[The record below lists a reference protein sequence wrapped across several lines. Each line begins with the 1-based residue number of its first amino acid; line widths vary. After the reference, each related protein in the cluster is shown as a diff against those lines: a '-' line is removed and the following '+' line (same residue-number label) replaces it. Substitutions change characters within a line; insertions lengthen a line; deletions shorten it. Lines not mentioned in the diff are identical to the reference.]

1 MIEKLIIQYID
12 RMTIGDIDDF
22 ARKNGVVLANEELE
36 LVYRH
41 IKNDWRTIVYG
52 NPKPILE
59 ELKNKVDSLTYQKI
73 ENLYIEFK
81 NKYSSYL

>member
-12 RMTIGDIDDF
+12 RMTTSDIDAF
-22 ARKNGVVLANEELE
+22 AKKHGIVLSGNEVD
-36 LVYRH
+36 LVFYH
-41 IKNDWRTIVYG
+41 IKNNWRTIVYG

-59 ELKNKVDSLTYQKI
+59 DLKSKVDELTYHKI
-73 ENLYIEFK
+73 ENLYVEFK

>member
-22 ARKNGVVLANEELE
+22 AKKHGIVLANDELD

-59 ELKNKVDSLTYQKI
+59 ELKNKVDNLTYQKI
-73 ENLYIEFK
+73 ENLYVEFK
-81 NKYSSYL
+81 NKYSYYL

>member
-1 MIEKLIIQYID
+1 MVEKLIIQYID
-12 RMTIGDIDDF
+12 RMNLSDIDSF
-22 ARKNGVVLANEELE
+22 ARKNGIVLNQDELE
-36 LVYRH
+36 LIFYH
-41 IKNDWRTIVYG
+41 IKNNWRTIVYG

-59 ELKNKVDSLTYQKI
+59 DLKSKVDGLTYQKI

>member
-12 RMTIGDIDDF
+12 RMTIADINDF
-22 ARKNGVVLANEELE
+22 ARKNGIVLNDDELD
-36 LVYRH
+36 LVYYH
-41 IKNDWRTIVYG
+41 IKNNWRTIVYG

-59 ELKNKVDSLTYQKI
+59 ELKSKVDNLTYQKI
-73 ENLYIEFK
+73 ENLYIDFR

>member
-1 MIEKLIIQYID
+1 MVEKLIIQYID
-12 RMTIGDIDDF
+12 RITTSDIDSF
-22 ARKNGVVLANEELE
+22 AKKHGIILE
-36 LVYRH
+36 SDDLDLVYRH

-59 ELKNKVDSLTYQKI
+59 ELKTRVDNVTYQKI
-73 ENLYIEFK
+73 ENLYVEFK

>member
-12 RMTIGDIDDF
+12 RMTLSDIDDF
-22 ARKNGVVLANEELE
+22 ARKNGIVLTNDELD
-36 LVYRH
+36 LVYYH
-41 IKNDWRTIVYG
+41 IKNNWRTIVYG

-59 ELKNKVDSLTYQKI
+59 DLKSKVDSLTYQKI
-73 ENLYIEFK
+73 ENLYVEFR

>member
-12 RMTIGDIDDF
+12 RMTLGDVDDF
-22 ARKNGVVLANEELE
+22 ARKHGIVLTNDELD
-36 LVYRH
+36 LVYYH
-41 IKNDWRTIVYG
+41 IKNNWRTILYG

-59 ELKNKVDSLTYQKI
+59 DLRNKVDNLTYQKKDI
-73 ENLYIEFK
+73 LYVEFK

>member
-1 MIEKLIIQYID
+1 MIEKLIIQYVD
-12 RMTIGDIDDF
+12 RMTTSDIEDF
-22 ARKNGVVLANEELE
+22 ARKNGIVLANDELE

-59 ELKNKVDSLTYQKI
+59 ELKNKVDNLTYQKI

>member
-1 MIEKLIIQYID
+1 MVEKLIIQYIN
-12 RMTIGDIDDF
+12 RMNLSDIDSF
-22 ARKNGVVLANEELE
+22 ARKNGIVLNQDELE
-36 LVYRH
+36 LIFYH
-41 IKNDWRTIVYG
+41 IKNNWRTIVYG

-59 ELKNKVDSLTYQKI
+59 DLKSKVDGLTYQKI

>member
-12 RMTIGDIDDF
+12 RMTTGDIDEF
-22 ARKNGVVLANEELE
+22 AKKNGIVLGNDELN

-73 ENLYIEFK
+73 ENLYVEFK
-81 NKYSSYL
+81 NKYSYYL